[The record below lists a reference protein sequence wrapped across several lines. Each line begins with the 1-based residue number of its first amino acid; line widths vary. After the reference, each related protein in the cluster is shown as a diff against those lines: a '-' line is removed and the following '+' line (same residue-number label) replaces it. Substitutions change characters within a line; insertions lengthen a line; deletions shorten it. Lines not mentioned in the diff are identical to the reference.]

1 MTLERWDVTLERWD
15 VTSGCR
21 GSRGTPWARGNR
33 AHIQGSPGIR
43 EQPPTARVPGP
54 QRRARGGFFQRI
66 HPARRGGPLPFCS
79 LLGDCGR
86 STRKSRGSRGSPRA
100 PAAPARGS
108 SRPRGADARGTAG
121 RGRSGKLSTIP
132 CGQNKA
138 ASVEA
143 GIYKFPFPQQ
153 RGVTSGA
160 VAHRHGQAGPR
171 CSGTENSL
179 ENGGLEQSWL
189 DPPREHG
196 QEPSQEPSR
205 HLQRRW
211 RRRRRGRDV
220 PGTRQALRGSRE
232 PRGPTAPSAS
242 ATEGAE

>member
-1 MTLERWDVTLERWD
+1 MGSSRPPPAFRGRSAEPAEDFS
-15 VTSGCR
+15 SG
-21 GSRGTPWARGNR
+21 S
-33 AHIQGSPGIR
+33 I
-43 EQPPTARVPGP
+43 
-54 QRRARGGFFQRI
+54 
-66 HPARRGGPLPFCS
+66 RRGGGAAAFLQSPWRLRPLHEEI
-79 LLGDCGR
+79 
-86 STRKSRGSRGSPRA
+86 PRLPRLPPS

-143 GIYKFPFPQQ
+143 GISKFPFPQQ

-179 ENGGLEQSWL
+179 EKGGLEQSWL